1 MQALKV
7 GDMIDLEL
15 MRREKGSLFVSKA
28 SGEINSSLNNF
39 PSYGDPSDNLM
50 HSKLIIANPAEILS
64 ILDQERNE
72 LEFQMI
78 ENGEDCPE
86 SIFVQ
91 QAMDLLQIKRE
102 EILKLVGV
110 EETHHP
116 IQLNAC
122 ANEFVPKTCES
133 PDEAAG
139 EEMNGDLIDEDSC
152 LTLDD
157 IEIVPKSHSKNYYYY
172 QSSDGQNIF
181 LHALNSR
188 MLQLQ
193 YGCLETAPH
202 KIRGRIVQMESCS
215 LNEDLRKRLKYLQH
229 LPVSSQFNV
238 VEIEF
243 DSETISGEVMES
255 FRGLCLIFINK
266 I

>member
-1 MQALKV
+1 
-7 GDMIDLEL
+7 MIDLEL

-28 SGEINSSLNNF
+28 SREIKSNFDNF
-39 PSYGDPSDNLM
+39 PQFGDPGDTLL

-64 ILDQERNE
+64 ILDQEQNE

-91 QAMDLLQIKRE
+91 QAMDLLKIKRE

-110 EETHHP
+110 EETHSNE
-116 IQLNAC
+116 LNAC
-122 ANEFVPKTCES
+122 ASEFFPKTCDSE
-133 PDEAAG
+133 EAAM
-139 EEMNGDLIDEDSC
+139 EEMNGELIDEDSY
-152 LTLDD
+152 LTLND
-157 IEIVPKSHSKNYYYY
+157 IEIVPKSHSKNFYYY

-188 MLQLQ
+188 MLQHQ

-238 VEIEF
+238 VEIDF
-243 DSETISGEVMES
+243 DSETISEEVMES
-255 FRGLCLIFINK
+255 FRGKCLICDNCNSK
-266 I
+266 IYVLNSV